1 MVLIPKGEGEYQN
14 TGLVEVM
21 WKVVFVIIDCQ
32 ITSSIAFHNVL
43 HCFRAGCGTRI
54 ATLDAKLLQLL
65 VAMKE
70 DVLYVIY
77 MYLYKLYEAL
87 KRNRCLDILKVYGVE
102 R

>member
-1 MVLIPKGEGEYQN
+1 M
-14 TGLVEVM
+14 
-21 WKVVFVIIDCQ
+21 
-32 ITSSIAFHNVL
+32 
-43 HCFRAGCGTRI
+43 

-87 KRNRCLDILKVYGVE
+87 ERNRCLDILKVYGVE